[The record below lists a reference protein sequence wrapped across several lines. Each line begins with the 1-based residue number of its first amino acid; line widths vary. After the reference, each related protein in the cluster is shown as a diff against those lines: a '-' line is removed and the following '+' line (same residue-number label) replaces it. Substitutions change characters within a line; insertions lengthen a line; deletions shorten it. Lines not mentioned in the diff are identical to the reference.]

1 MSLPPLECAA
11 VFNITFDCR
20 EASRVAEFWAAV
32 TEYQLERVDMP
43 GNQFWVASPDDS
55 RWPRLVFV
63 TVPEEKVVKNRVHLD
78 LMPGQ
83 AGQTRQL
90 ARLRSLGASVVDDRR
105 DLDPGGWVVLADPEG
120 NEFDLE
126 HG

>member
-1 MSLPPLECAA
+1 MSLPPLDCAA

-20 EASRVAEFWAAV
+20 DAPRVAEFWAAV
-32 TEYQLERVDMP
+32 TGYQLERVDMP
-43 GNQFWVASPDDS
+43 GNQFWVASPAGG

-63 TVPEEKVVKNRVHLD
+63 TVQEEKVVKNRVHLD
-78 LMPGQ
+78 LIPGQ
-83 AGQTRQL
+83 VGLARQL

-126 HG
+126 YG